1 MTRKRTDR
9 KLTIGD
15 IATETGVSTDTLRY
29 YEKMGLIAP
38 IARTRAGYRIYCTD
52 SIRIIRFIRGAK
64 ALNFTLD
71 EIRQLMALDTSRQAT
86 CAQMHRRAQ
95 EKLHEAEQRIRELKA
110 IKTRLSAL
118 VSTCPGDASPIA
130 HCPIMQHI
138 KQGGCIN
145 VDKRS
150 KLLLAFALAGL
161 LLTLP
166 QQARATRV
174 PHAGGA
180 MTMQPTARTTLPLA
194 LN

>member
-118 VSTCPGDASPIA
+118 VSTC
-130 HCPIMQHI
+130 
-138 KQGGCIN
+138 
-145 VDKRS
+145 
-150 KLLLAFALAGL
+150 
-161 LLTLP
+161 
-166 QQARATRV
+166 RV
-174 PHAGGA
+174 TPH
-180 MTMQPTARTTLPLA
+180 PSHTARSCNTSSRAGASTSINDPSCC
-194 LN
+194 